1 MIIAATRPTIP
12 ASPKPCTNPTMLSAT
27 PPTNGTFPPRR
38 ETTIP
43 KPSKAITTLV
53 KLLIVPV
60 RPYSIF
66 IYDLPFCC
74 LLLPN
79 LYR

>member
-1 MIIAATRPTIP
+1 MIIAATKPTIP
-12 ASPKPCTNPTMLSAT
+12 ASPKPCTSETMLSAT

-43 KPSKAITTLV
+43 KPSKAITTCV

-60 RPYSIF
+60 RPDSIF
-66 IYDLPFCC
+66 IYDLPF
-74 LLLPN
+74 
-79 LYR
+79 YY